1 MQPLK
6 MKNPAKQSVS
16 GRVGIHI
23 RNRLV
28 SGLLVL
34 IPLVIT
40 VFILRLLFNW
50 LTAFARPLLRPWLGE
65 VSETVLA
72 LIALVVTVAGLYVV
86 GVVTT
91 HFIGR
96 RLIQFGEGVLLRLPI
111 VKTIYSASKQVVDA
125 FSVGSKTTFEAV
137 VMVEYPR
144 RGTYTIGFV
153 TGTIIDPNERKLYAV
168 FVATTPNPTSGFLI
182 LFPEEDVCFTDIP
195 VEDGVKMIVSGGM
208 LAPKRFGHRVR
219 EPEPEPEPE
228 NTSCSSH
235 EGH

>member
-1 MQPLK
+1 
-6 MKNPAKQSVS
+6 
-16 GRVGIHI
+16 
-23 RNRLV
+23 
-28 SGLLVL
+28 
-34 IPLVIT
+34 
-40 VFILRLLFNW
+40 
-50 LTAFARPLLRPWLGE
+50 
-65 VSETVLA
+65 
-72 LIALVVTVAGLYVV
+72 
-86 GVVTT
+86 
-91 HFIGR
+91 
-96 RLIQFGEGVLLRLPI
+96 LRLPI

>member
-6 MKNPAKQSVS
+6 MKNPAEQPVS

-137 VMVEYPR
+137 VVVEYPR

-182 LFPEEDVCFTDIP
+182 LFPEEDVC
-195 VEDGVKMIVSGGM
+195 
-208 LAPKRFGHRVR
+208 LL
-219 EPEPEPEPE
+219 
-228 NTSCSSH
+228 TSRWKTASR
-235 EGH
+235 

>member
-50 LTAFARPLLRPWLGE
+50 LTAFARTLLRPWLGE

-137 VMVEYPR
+137 VVVEYPR

-219 EPEPEPEPE
+219 EPEPEPE

>member
-1 MQPLK
+1 M
-6 MKNPAKQSVS
+6 
-16 GRVGIHI
+16 
-23 RNRLV
+23 
-28 SGLLVL
+28 
-34 IPLVIT
+34 
-40 VFILRLLFNW
+40 
-50 LTAFARPLLRPWLGE
+50 
-65 VSETVLA
+65 
-72 LIALVVTVAGLYVV
+72 
-86 GVVTT
+86 
-91 HFIGR
+91 
-96 RLIQFGEGVLLRLPI
+96 
-111 VKTIYSASKQVVDA
+111 VDA

-137 VMVEYPR
+137 VVVEYPR

-153 TGTIIDPNERKLYAV
+153 TGTISDPNERKLYTV

-219 EPEPEPEPE
+219 EPEPEPE